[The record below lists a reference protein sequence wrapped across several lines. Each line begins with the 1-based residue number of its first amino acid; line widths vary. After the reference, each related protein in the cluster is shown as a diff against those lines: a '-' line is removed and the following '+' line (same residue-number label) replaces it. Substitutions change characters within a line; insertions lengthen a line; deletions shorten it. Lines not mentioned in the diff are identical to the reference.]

1 MAGLT
6 GPMADPFLE
15 YGRRLQTMGRPME
28 DLTDEAKKLS
38 DMFGISMSDA
48 IDHIA
53 RVKMR
58 ELDQEFNLFMENLL
72 AKKQE
77 VMEQEVMAGS
87 VHTAPTDFGGGR
99 GGLPAGLQ
107 GQGQGALAVGLEA
120 IMAGGGLPAGLQG
133 QGALSVGLEAIM
145 AGQNPTIMVQT
156 YLDGLQID
164 KNQGNQGAQNEDTNS
179 GGT

>member
-1 MAGLT
+1 MAKV
-6 GPMADPFLE
+6 DPFLE

-87 VHTAPTDFGGGR
+87 VHTAPTDFGGGG

-107 GQGQGALAVGLEA
+107 GQGQGALA
-120 IMAGGGLPAGLQG
+120 
-133 QGALSVGLEAIM
+133 VGLEAIM